1 MKVRDIMTR
10 DVITARF
17 DTPVYAIAR
26 LMGDR
31 RLSGIPVVGE
41 TGRLVGIVTELD
53 LIVRNTRFEPP
64 AFFQILD
71 GRIPLES
78 PAHYRRRLRHML
90 GTQAG
95 DIMTEKVVTIGPD
108 AVIEDL
114 AALFIERRVNPV
126 PVVEGDVLV
135 GIVSRFDI
143 VRMMAA
149 DVGDDAEGPSN

>member
-1 MKVRDIMTR
+1 
-10 DVITARF
+10 
-17 DTPVYAIAR
+17 
-26 LMGDR
+26 
-31 RLSGIPVVGE
+31 
-41 TGRLVGIVTELD
+41 
-53 LIVRNTRFEPP
+53 
-64 AFFQILD
+64 
-71 GRIPLES
+71 
-78 PAHYRRRLRHML
+78 ML

-126 PVVEGDVLV
+126 PVVEGDALV

-149 DVGDDAEGPSN
+149 DVGDDASEPGA